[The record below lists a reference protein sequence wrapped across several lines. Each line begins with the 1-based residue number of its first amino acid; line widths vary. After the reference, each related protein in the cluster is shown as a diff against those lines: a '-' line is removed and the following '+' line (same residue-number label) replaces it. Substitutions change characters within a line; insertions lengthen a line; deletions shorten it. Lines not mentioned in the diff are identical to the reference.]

1 MWWRAVGASSGY
13 ARAWGG
19 AQASGPA
26 AAGKKA
32 APKSSVKMKEDKK
45 HAHVSEYLY
54 KRCISRLYYIYFE
67 WHSSMNLPLSF
78 IMHQIPAPSQNAE
91 NIAYNIK
98 GCPY

>member
-1 MWWRAVGASSGY
+1 MGASSGY

-45 HAHVSEYLY
+45 KHAHVSDYCTKMHTGCY
-54 KRCISRLYYIYFE
+54 HIYIYILGGGDPV
-67 WHSSMNLPLSF
+67 SSLIL
-78 IMHQIPAPSQNAE
+78 
-91 NIAYNIK
+91 
-98 GCPY
+98 